1 MSVQAPPLSDL
12 QQQILDS
19 LRTDGIAT
27 VDVGELHGEELWA
40 AAQAEIAPW
49 VEEQNAQL
57 ASLGDRPE
65 GKDDFI
71 VRRFMR
77 QKPRVPFTPDSPWL
91 RIGVS
96 DAQLGIVNAYRGLQT
111 SLFYMDNWFTQPYAG
126 QDQRI
131 ASQRWHRD
139 PEEQHVVKVF
149 LYLSDVDEDAGPFE
163 YLQGSQPGNRL
174 GHLWPWGEEKAK
186 PTDEEMAAAAPDGD
200 RLTMTGPAGTMIFCD
215 TSGFHRGGFA
225 KTTPRVLS
233 IWSYVSPEA
242 ENRSHRFDVELEGRE
257 AELSA
262 DARAALA

>member
-1 MSVQAPPLSDL
+1 VSVQAPPLSDL
-12 QQQILDS
+12 QQRILDS
-19 LRTDGIAT
+19 LREHGIAT
-27 VDVGELHGEELWA
+27 VDVRELHGEELWSE
-40 AAQAEIAPW
+40 AQADIAPW
-49 VEEQNAQL
+49 VDEQNAQL
-57 ASLGDRPE
+57 AALGDKPG

-77 QKPRVPFTPDSPWL
+77 QKPRVPFTLDSPWL
-91 RIGVS
+91 RMGVS

-111 SLFYMDNWFTQPYAG
+111 SMFYMDNWFTQPYAG

-139 PEEQHVVKVF
+139 PEEKHVVKVF
-149 LYLSDVDEDAGPFE
+149 LYLSDVDENAGPFE
-163 YLQGSQPGNRL
+163 YLQDSQPGNRF

-186 PTDEEMAAAAPDGD
+186 PTDEEMESAAPGAA
-200 RLTMTGPAGTMIFCD
+200 RLTMTGPAGTVIFCD

-233 IWSYVSPEA
+233 IWSYVSPDA
-242 ENRSHRFDVELEGRE
+242 EDRNHRFDVELEGRE

>member
-1 MSVQAPPLSDL
+1 VSVQAPSLSDL
-12 QQQILDS
+12 QQQILGS
-19 LRTDGIAT
+19 LREDGIAT
-27 VDVGELHGEELWA
+27 VDVRELHGDDLWA
-40 AAQAEIAPW
+40 AAQADISPW
-49 VEEQNAQL
+49 VAEQNAQL
-57 ASLGDRPE
+57 ESLGDRPE

-71 VRRFMR
+71 VRRYMR

-91 RIGVS
+91 RIGLS

-126 QDQRI
+126 QEQRI

-149 LYLSDVDEDAGPFE
+149 LYLSEVDENAGPFE
-163 YLQGSQPGNRL
+163 YLKASQPGNRF
-174 GHLWPWGEEKAK
+174 GHLWPWGKDKAK
-186 PTDEEMAAAAPDGD
+186 PTDEEMAEAAPDGV
-200 RLTMTGPAGTMIFCD
+200 RLTMTGSAGTMIFCD

-225 KTTPRVLS
+225 KTAPRVLS

-242 ENRSHRFDVELEGRE
+242 ENRDHRFDVELEGRE